1 MNYLIKNATLVN
13 EGQTFVASVFVSD
26 GKIAKIIREGQDP
39 EPVEGSID
47 SETAFRQAQRPS
59 TQVIDATGKY
69 LIPGIIDEHVHFRE
83 PGLTYKGD
91 IYTES
96 HAAVAGGVT
105 SFMDM
110 PNTDPQTTTQE
121 LLQQKFDLASEK
133 SLANYSFYLG
143 ATNDNLSEIV
153 KTDPKKVC
161 GIKVFMGSSTGN
173 MLVDK
178 DEVLEA
184 IFKESPCLIAAHCE
198 DEELIKHNSE
208 LYAEMVERDI
218 VEPKAPLHP
227 KIRTEMACY
236 LSSSKAVDL
245 AAKTNAKLH
254 ILHVSTAKELEL
266 FRNDIPLKDKKITA
280 ETCPH
285 YLRFCD
291 DDYRK
296 MKFSIKCN
304 PAIKSEK
311 NKAALME
318 ALQIGLIDT
327 IASDHAPHRRNE
339 KYTGNYFTS
348 KSGFASIQH
357 SLEVMLEWVLD
368 GMLTFPQVVQWL
380 CHNPAI
386 LYQIDRRGFIREGY
400 HADLAL
406 VDLND
411 RHVISTANEFTKCHW
426 TPYKRMWIRSRVS
439 HTFVNGNLVYENGEF
454 HDENRGERLVFN
466 R

>member
-1 MNYLIKNATLVN
+1 
-13 EGQTFVASVFVSD
+13 
-26 GKIAKIIREGQDP
+26 
-39 EPVEGSID
+39 
-47 SETAFRQAQRPS
+47 
-59 TQVIDATGKY
+59 
-69 LIPGIIDEHVHFRE
+69 
-83 PGLTYKGD
+83 
-91 IYTES
+91 
-96 HAAVAGGVT
+96 
-105 SFMDM
+105 
-110 PNTDPQTTTQE
+110 
-121 LLQQKFDLASEK
+121 
-133 SLANYSFYLG
+133 
-143 ATNDNLSEIV
+143 
-153 KTDPKKVC
+153 
-161 GIKVFMGSSTGN
+161 MGSSTGN

-245 AAKTNAKLH
+245 ALKTDAKLH

-311 NKAALME
+311 NKVELME

-454 HDENRGERLVFN
+454 HDEIRGERLVFN

>member
-1 MNYLIKNATLVN
+1 
-13 EGQTFVASVFVSD
+13 
-26 GKIAKIIREGQDP
+26 
-39 EPVEGSID
+39 
-47 SETAFRQAQRPS
+47 
-59 TQVIDATGKY
+59 
-69 LIPGIIDEHVHFRE
+69 
-83 PGLTYKGD
+83 
-91 IYTES
+91 
-96 HAAVAGGVT
+96 
-105 SFMDM
+105 
-110 PNTDPQTTTQE
+110 
-121 LLQQKFDLASEK
+121 
-133 SLANYSFYLG
+133 
-143 ATNDNLSEIV
+143 
-153 KTDPKKVC
+153 
-161 GIKVFMGSSTGN
+161 MGSSTGN

-311 NKAALME
+311 NKVALME

-454 HDENRGERLVFN
+454 HDESRGERLVFN

>member
-1 MNYLIKNATLVN
+1 MNYYIKNATLVN
-13 EGQTFVASVFVSD
+13 EGQTFVASVFVKD
-26 GKIAKIIREGQDP
+26 GMIAKIVREGENFDFGFAR
-39 EPVEGSID
+39 VVD
-47 SETAFRQAQRPS
+47 AQ
-59 TQVIDATGKY
+59 GKY
-69 LIPGIIDEHVHFRE
+69 LIPGVIDEHVHFRE
-83 PGLTYKGD
+83 PGLTYKAD

-96 HAAVAGGVT
+96 RAAVAGGVT

-110 PNTDPQTTTQE
+110 PNTVPQTTTQE
-121 LLQQKFDLASEK
+121 LLQQKFDLAAEK

-153 KTDPKKVC
+153 KTDPKRVC
-161 GIKVFMGSSTGN
+161 GIKLFMGSSTGN

-178 DEVLEA
+178 NEVLEA
-184 IFKESPCLIAAHCE
+184 LFKESPCLIAAHCE
-198 DEELIKHNSE
+198 DEELIKHNAE

-218 VEPKAPLHP
+218 VEPKAHLHP

-236 LSSSKAVDL
+236 LSSLKAVDL
-245 AAKTNAKLH
+245 AAKTDARLH
-254 ILHVSTAKELEL
+254 VLHVSTARELEL

-311 NKAALME
+311 NKVALME
-318 ALQIGLIDT
+318 AIQNGLIDT
-327 IASDHAPHRRNE
+327 IGSDHAPHRRNE

-357 SLEVMLEWVLD
+357 SLEVMLEWVYTHE
-368 GMLTFPQVVQWL
+368 LTFPLVVQL
-380 CHNPAI
+380 MCHNPAT
-386 LYQIDRRGFIREGY
+386 LYRIDRRGFIREGY
-400 HADLAL
+400 HADLVL
-406 VDLND
+406 VDMND
-411 RHVISTANEFTKCHW
+411 RHLISTANEYTKCHW
-426 TPYKRMWIRSRVS
+426 TPYKREWMHAHVT

-454 HDENRGERLVFN
+454 IEEYRGERLQFN
-466 R
+466 S

>member
-13 EGQTFVASVFVSD
+13 EGNTFVASVFVSD
-26 GKIAKIIREGQDP
+26 GKIAKIIKVGENFDA
-39 EPVEGSID
+39 GS
-47 SETAFRQAQRPS
+47 A
-59 TQVIDATGKY
+59 QVIDATGKY
-69 LIPGIIDEHVHFRE
+69 LIPGVIDEHVHFRE
-83 PGLTYKGD
+83 PGPTYKGD
-91 IYTES
+91 IFTES
-96 HAAVAGGVT
+96 RAAVAGGVT

-121 LLQQKFDLASEK
+121 LLQQKFDLAAEK

-143 ATNDNLSEIV
+143 ATNDNLAEIV

-178 DEVLEA
+178 DEALLA
-184 IFKESPCLIAAHCE
+184 LFKEAPCLIAAHCE
-198 DEELIKHNSE
+198 DEEIIQHNSE
-208 LYAEMVERDI
+208 LYAEMVSRDI
-218 VEPKAPLHP
+218 VEPKAHLHP
-227 KIRTEMACY
+227 KIRSEMACY
-236 LSSSKAVDL
+236 LSSSKAVEL
-245 AAKTNAKLH
+245 AERTGAKLH
-254 ILHVSTAKELEL
+254 VLHLSSAMELDL
-266 FRNDIPLKDKKITA
+266 FDKHIPLEDKKITA

-285 YLRFCD
+285 YLWFCD

-304 PAIKSEK
+304 PAIKAEK
-311 NKAALME
+311 NKVALME
-318 ALQIGLIDT
+318 AIQNGLIDT

-357 SLEVMLEWVLD
+357 SLEVMLEWVHQCE
-368 GMLTFPQVVQWL
+368 LTFPQVVHL
-380 CHNPAI
+380 MCHNPAI

-411 RHVISTANEFTKCHW
+411 RHLISTANEFTKCHW
-426 TPYKRMWIRSRVS
+426 TPYKRLWMKSRVT

-454 HDENRGERLVFN
+454 IEGNMGERLIFN

>member
-26 GKIAKIIREGQDP
+26 GKIAKIIREGD
-39 EPVEGSID
+39 D
-47 SETAFRQAQRPS
+47 PS
-59 TQVIDATGKY
+59 TDEITGFDMELAHEIDATGKY

-121 LLQQKFDLASEK
+121 LLQQKFDLAAEK

-198 DEELIKHNSE
+198 DEELIQHNTE

-227 KIRTEMACY
+227 KVRTEMACY

-245 AAKTNAKLH
+245 ALKTDAKLH

-285 YLRFCD
+285 YLRFGHQVGKEQGCAD
-291 DDYRK
+291 
-296 MKFSIKCN
+296 
-304 PAIKSEK
+304 
-311 NKAALME
+311 
-318 ALQIGLIDT
+318 G
-327 IASDHAPHRRNE
+327 
-339 KYTGNYFTS
+339 
-348 KSGFASIQH
+348 
-357 SLEVMLEWVLD
+357 SL
-368 GMLTFPQVVQWL
+368 T
-380 CHNPAI
+380 
-386 LYQIDRRGFIREGY
+386 
-400 HADLAL
+400 
-406 VDLND
+406 
-411 RHVISTANEFTKCHW
+411 
-426 TPYKRMWIRSRVS
+426 
-439 HTFVNGNLVYENGEF
+439 
-454 HDENRGERLVFN
+454 NRTD
-466 R
+466 